1 MTPTSK
7 ATNAEGT
14 YIPFDVSAMR
24 ASHMVAEERHDLP
37 RDLHQTNESPITN
50 PDYQLASSENVSNDA
65 HQPGELSADL
75 LLLLTE
81 ALDDFDEPRET
92 GAHMAPIIQITTL
105 EQRTSTPPASTEAIQ
120 TTNQPNQHVPVSA
133 IRAPIRVDPV
143 ETRVALHELSKTH
156 KIYYLNQHAI
166 QPKNALAIFCNT
178 GRPPGHFH
186 PQIHKSGRGG

>member
-1 MTPTSK
+1 
-7 ATNAEGT
+7 
-14 YIPFDVSAMR
+14 
-24 ASHMVAEERHDLP
+24 MVAEKRHDLP
-37 RDLHQTNESPITN
+37 RDLHQTNESQITN

-105 EQRTSTPPASTEAIQ
+105 EQRTSTPPASTEANQ

-133 IRAPIRVDPV
+133 FRAPIRVDPV

-156 KIYYLNQHAI
+156 KIYLNQHAI
-166 QPKNALAIFCNT
+166 QPKHALAIFCNT

-186 PQIHKSGRGG
+186 PQMHKSGRGG